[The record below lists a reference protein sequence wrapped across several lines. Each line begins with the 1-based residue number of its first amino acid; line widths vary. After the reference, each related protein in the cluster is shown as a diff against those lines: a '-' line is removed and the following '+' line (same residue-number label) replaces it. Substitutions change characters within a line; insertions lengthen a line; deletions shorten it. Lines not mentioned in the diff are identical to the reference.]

1 MRKFING
8 IIYGLGFGIGTLFVF
23 WISLNFLTPKFLPSE
38 EFRTSE
44 NAELSDEKVSFY
56 ELKLEDKLKN
66 SSAILLIEYQKSEDG
81 RYLAI
86 VSEIFKL
93 EEGIKFYYE
102 VGDEHV
108 SSSYYPEE
116 NVRYG
121 EGQIQF
127 YFGSPATM
135 KSSASIYG
143 GRVKTFGDIK
153 VSQIKEL
160 IQAQRITSR

>member
-8 IIYGLGFGIGTLFVF
+8 IIYGLGFGIGTLFIF
-23 WISLNFLTPKFLPSE
+23 WIGFNYLTPKFLPSE

-44 NAELSDEKVSFY
+44 NGESSDEKVPFY
-56 ELKLEDKLKN
+56 ELNLEDQLKN
-66 SSAILLIEYQKSEDG
+66 SSAILLIEYKKSEDG

-86 VSEIFKL
+86 VSEILKL
-93 EEGIKFYYE
+93 EEGTELYYK

-127 YFGSPATM
+127 YFGSPANM
-135 KSSASIYG
+135 KSSANIYG

-153 VSQIKEL
+153 ISQIKEI
-160 IQAQRITSR
+160 IQSQRITSQ